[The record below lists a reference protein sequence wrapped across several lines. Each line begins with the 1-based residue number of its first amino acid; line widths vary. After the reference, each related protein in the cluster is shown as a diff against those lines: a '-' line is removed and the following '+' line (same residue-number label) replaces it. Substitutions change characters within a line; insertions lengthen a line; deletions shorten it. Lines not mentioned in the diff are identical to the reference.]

1 MTKPITQDDSSMS
14 SIKAYTYLAFA
25 VLIVWSILQTP
36 LGKISDQRSKIID
49 LESEILQVK
58 NDAQYQLDESNLF
71 TLKLEQLFNRGDISK
86 HANSADIAKELQN
99 VFKEAASKSKA
110 NIQLMTPSR
119 IERQQGLVEHNL
131 EASFSI
137 QSAEFEN
144 FLVTLSGA
152 FPKPRISLVSLRPTS
167 IYSNP
172 LNNSAA
178 KATLLNVQLNLAQ
191 LAIEGS
197 SRFASLTID
206 KPKEKLMD
214 KSPLTNTDAL
224 AALFSPSERQRLKN
238 PSLDY
243 YRLSAITVNDRSRSI
258 LLIDKETGVSK
269 RLETDQSIMGWVLQE
284 IRSNEAIFSKQ
295 EEKKSLKLN

>member
-1 MTKPITQDDSSMS
+1 MTKPITQDDSSIS

-36 LGKISDQRSKIID
+36 LGKISDQRAKIID

-197 SRFASLTID
+197 SHFASLTID
-206 KPKEKLMD
+206 KPIE